1 VLEFK
6 MPSLGADMEAGTL
19 VEWRIKPGDRVKR
32 GDIVAV
38 VDTDK
43 AAIEMEIWLD
53 GVVSKLLVE
62 PGSKVPVGA
71 ILALVEGAAEK
82 AADPQ
87 LNAPVA
93 NAQPERQRI
102 SPRARKLAQERGL
115 DLSSI
120 KGSGPEGAI
129 TEADIEKVVPA
140 KSINR
145 EEAPSI
151 RRAIAAAMSRSKREI
166 PHYYLSSTISL
177 EATLEW
183 LEKENAKRPIASR
196 LLLAALLVKAVA
208 GACKEHPEFNGFWKN
223 DQLEA
228 SSSVNIG
235 MAISLRKQGLIAPAL
250 LRVDEQNLAQV
261 MESLRDLT
269 ARAKA
274 GNLRSSE
281 MTDATI
287 TVTNLGDLGVDQ
299 VFGVI
304 YPPQVALVGFG
315 KVSTSKTVVATLSG
329 DHRATDGAR
338 GALFLG
344 KIGILLGDPSTLAG
358 IAHE

>member
-1 VLEFK
+1 VLKFK

-32 GDIVAV
+32 GDIVAI

-53 GVVSKLLVE
+53 GIVNKLLVE
-62 PGSKVPVGA
+62 PGAKVPVGA
-71 ILALVEGAAEK
+71 VLALVEGTAEK
-82 AADPQ
+82 EAGPQ
-87 LNAPVA
+87 TNAPVA
-93 NAQPERQRI
+93 NAPPERQRI

-115 DLSSI
+115 DLSLI

-129 TEADIEKVVPA
+129 TEADIEKAVPA
-140 KSINR
+140 KSTSK
-145 EEAPSI
+145 EGAPSI

-208 GACKEHPEFNGFWKN
+208 GACKEHPEFNGFWKD
-223 DQLEA
+223 DQLEK

-235 MAISLRKQGLIAPAL
+235 MAISLRKQGLVAPAL
-250 LRVDEQNLAQV
+250 LRVDEQNLTQV

-269 ARAKA
+269 ARARA

-304 YPPQVALVGFG
+304 YPPQVAMVGFG
-315 KVSTSKTVVATLSG
+315 KVSASKKIVATLSG

-338 GALFLG
+338 GARFLG
-344 KIGILLGDPSTLAG
+344 KIGKRLGDPNLLSEN
-358 IAHE
+358 AHD